1 MITGA
6 KTISKYREFSNK
18 KRVDFILKNYGCIGE
33 YIRSYEEILSDDIL
47 GQRIIERRMDKGDT
61 GVRVQTSEKSDP
73 TAMAAVDRVT
83 LEERFSLDDD
93 SDRFMC
99 RDAELNRDARTLKIM
114 KRDFRYVNHAMNM
127 LSQHDRSILGEV
139 LCHEKTLDAI
149 AEEKGIQYES
159 AKMFIYRSRLKVRK
173 QALEFIESA
182 CAC

>member
-6 KTISKYREFSNK
+6 KTISKYRDLNNK
-18 KRVDFILKNYGCIGE
+18 KRVDFILKNYGSIGE
-33 YIRSYEEILSDDIL
+33 YIRSYEEILCDDIL
-47 GQRIIERRMDKGDT
+47 GQRAIERRIDKGEL

-73 TAMAAVDRVT
+73 TAMGAVDRVT
-83 LEERFSLDDD
+83 LEERFSLEND
-93 SDRFMC
+93 SDNFMC
-99 RDAELNRDARTLKIM
+99 RDTELNKDARTLKIM
-114 KRDFRYVNHAMNM
+114 KRDLKYVVHAMNM
-127 LSQHDRSILGEV
+127 LSQHDRSTLGEV
-139 LCHEKTLDAI
+139 LCHEKTLETI

>member
-6 KTISKYREFSNK
+6 TTISKYRDLNNK
-18 KRVDFILKNYGCIGE
+18 KRVDFILKNYGSIGE
-33 YIRSYEEILSDDIL
+33 YIKSYEEILCDDIL
-47 GQRIIERRMDKGDT
+47 GQRAIERRIDRGET

-83 LEERFSLDDD
+83 LEESFSLKDN

-99 RDAELNRDARTLKIM
+99 RDAVLNRDARTLKIM
-114 KRDFRYVNHAMNM
+114 KRDFKYVIHAMNM
-127 LSQHDRSILGEV
+127 LSQHDRCILGEV
-139 LCHEKTLDAI
+139 LRHEKTLDAI

-159 AKMFIYRSRLKVRK
+159 AKMYIYRSRLKVRN